1 MSTLGKKLN
10 ADFDMRELSPWEMA
24 EKEAEEYE
32 DSYKLRNDDVVKLGN
47 YRNIPVVMAIW

>member
-1 MSTLGKKLN
+1 MTKVNRRLNEKTL
-10 ADFDMRELSPWEMA
+10 RELSPWEMA

-47 YRNIPVVMAIW
+47 YRNIPAVMAIW